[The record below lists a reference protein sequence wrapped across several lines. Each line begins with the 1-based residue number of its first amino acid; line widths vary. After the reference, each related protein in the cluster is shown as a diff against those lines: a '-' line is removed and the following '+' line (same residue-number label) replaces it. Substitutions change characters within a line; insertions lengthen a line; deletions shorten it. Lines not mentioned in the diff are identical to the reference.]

1 MKRFLLCTT
10 LILAS
15 AAASAQVVTDRDVLV
30 TPEGTVFT
38 VENATPST
46 GTPVSA
52 IGILDMG
59 IRNGADV
66 RHITVPGSTTAGY
79 HSGAT
84 LAYDTDSKTLFVLW
98 IHLMDGV
105 SSSELL
111 LAAYRDGKWQQP
123 VAIDR
128 QQYTMRTNLRLG
140 ITRRVSQLQKD
151 GSYADAPALLLHA
164 LWWDD
169 SMRGEEARYAMLPI
183 ENGALSASSI
193 EVHGLEEF
201 VPAGDDEFN
210 AAKEN
215 FNAEILRHPAIIT
228 SPMQSTVGVV
238 FGDTKRNT
246 IHNVTLHPIADARVH
261 IPVGIGGGGREKPE
275 PHIIAPLSFSSDWKG
290 SISVIAHADRL
301 IFANAD
307 GKSLN
312 YITYSNDTWSTVK
325 SIAIDAKLPA
335 EAALA
340 AIDKMVSSQ

>member
-1 MKRFLLCTT
+1 MKRFLLCAI
-10 LILAS
+10 LILS
-15 AAASAQVVTDRDVLV
+15 STAAFAQALDHDVLV

-38 VENATPST
+38 VENAAPSNV
-46 GTPVSA
+46 TPVA
-52 IGILDMG
+52 AMGVIDMG
-59 IRNGADV
+59 IRNGSDT
-66 RHITVPGSTTAGY
+66 RHIIVPGSVTAGY

-84 LAYDTDSKTLFVLW
+84 LAYDTDSKTLFVIW

-111 LAAYRDGKWQQP
+111 LATYRDGKWQAP

-151 GSYADAPALLLHA
+151 GTYADAPALLLHA

-169 SMRGEEARYAMLPI
+169 SMKGEGARYAMLPV
-183 ENGALSASSI
+183 ENGAVSESGI
-193 EVHGLEEF
+193 EVHALEEY
-201 VPAGDDEFN
+201 VAAGDDEFN

-238 FGDTKRNT
+238 FGDTKQNT
-246 IHNVTLHPIADARVH
+246 IHTVTLHPIADARVH
-261 IPVGIGGGGREKPE
+261 IPVGIGNGGNIGRPN
-275 PHIIAPLSFSSDWKG
+275 HIIAPMGFTEKWQG
-290 SISVIAHADRL
+290 PISVLSRGDRL
-301 IFANAD
+301 IFAHAD
-307 GKSLN
+307 DKSLS
-312 YITYSNDTWSTVK
+312 YITYTNGAWSGVQ
-325 SIAIDAKLPA
+325 SIALDNKFPA

-340 AIDKMVSSQ
+340 AVDKMVSSQ